1 MQIPTLPALTIKL
14 KVIGGLAT
22 ILVVISLVVVT
33 AVLSLSGIRSSTNQV
48 VTQTQPAVLASM
60 ELVQHLDK
68 AVGAMGFYLLSKEQ
82 QRFDEYQNQ
91 LAETQS
97 TLTKLHKMA
106 VIASD
111 PSLKSLL
118 HGIEAD
124 ISRFASYKDRMH
136 TLATSQADN
145 FPAMKYSAQQ
155 LNPLSQQ
162 VLQNLSQM
170 LMSESEEEATP
181 QRKQLLSD
189 INDLRYA
196 WANTMNGVRAY
207 LAFRA
212 QPSLDEVKL
221 YAAQSKKLVAKIRG
235 YGDMLTLDQDDSLT
249 QASGFIDKFME
260 GFNKLEQIQ
269 SSDKWRTDAYLLR
282 SEISPLLTG
291 VQAKIRYL
299 IDNLRKTIDN
309 TNQNLVT
316 KVTNTQVKIIVL
328 FIGALLL
335 AILVIG
341 WIILR
346 VIKPISN
353 LRDILRDIAEG
364 EGDLTQRVPVKGND
378 ELGQASA
385 HFNNFV
391 ANLQNLI
398 RQIAQHAQM
407 VAGVA
412 DSASGKL
419 NIVTDN
425 IHSAAERTKITA
437 DVSDDL
443 SSSSERIANHAQQVV
458 AETDQAHK
466 HAQRGVTVIQH
477 MSEQSTAVENEILK
491 LKEDIHSVYTTGQ
504 EMLAMVDSIVEIT
517 SQTNLLA
524 LNAAIEAARAGEAGR
539 GFAVVADEV
548 RQLSIRTDEV
558 TRQIADKLQTNMQ
571 FNTHLG
577 DVMQQVAST
586 SQDMLGSVREASGT
600 IDEIN
605 ANVTQVHRMINEIAT
620 SAQQQSTAI
629 GNAASHIEEISG
641 MEQANAVQTNDAHND
656 MSQLTELSQQLNQLV
671 SRFKI

>member
-1 MQIPTLPALTIKL
+1 MRHF
-14 KVIGGLAT
+14 
-22 ILVVISLVVVT
+22 S
-33 AVLSLSGIRSSTNQV
+33 
-48 VTQTQPAVLASM
+48 
-60 ELVQHLDK
+60 ELW
-68 AVGAMGFYLLSKEQ
+68 
-82 QRFDEYQNQ
+82 
-91 LAETQS
+91 
-97 TLTKLHKMA
+97 
-106 VIASD
+106 IC
-111 PSLKSLL
+111 
-118 HGIEAD
+118 
-124 ISRFASYKDRMH
+124 
-136 TLATSQADN
+136 
-145 FPAMKYSAQQ
+145 
-155 LNPLSQQ
+155 
-162 VLQNLSQM
+162 
-170 LMSESEEEATP
+170 
-181 QRKQLLSD
+181 
-189 INDLRYA
+189 
-196 WANTMNGVRAY
+196 
-207 LAFRA
+207 
-212 QPSLDEVKL
+212 
-221 YAAQSKKLVAKIRG
+221 
-235 YGDMLTLDQDDSLT
+235 
-249 QASGFIDKFME
+249 
-260 GFNKLEQIQ
+260 FNKLEQIQ